1 MRITLQTAIKLL
13 EAAARAESREKKR
26 ARDAR
31 YRAKRKTSRNDVTP
45 TQQGAPSV
53 VSVPDE
59 GKKLATFRGV
69 TAVDLPG
76 KDRATQSMNF
86 FNLRRGT
93 YPPKSAKIPGYLEGA
108 ELVEAL
114 RVWCG
119 KWGGAK
125 R

>member
-1 MRITLQTAIKLL
+1 MRITLQKAIKLL
-13 EAAARAESREKKR
+13 EAAALAESREKKR

-31 YRAKRKTSRNDVTP
+31 YRAKRKTSRNDVSP
-45 TQQGAPSV
+45 TVKAAPSV

-76 KDRATQSMNF
+76 RTRMEQSLNF
-86 FNLRRGT
+86 AALKQGR
-93 YPPKSAKIPGYLEGA
+93 YPPRSAKIPGYLEGA

-114 RVWCG
+114 RAWCG
-119 KWGGAK
+119 KWKGAK
-125 R
+125 P